1 MRARNK
7 KLTPFGKLVVKALA
21 DQDMTKQELAAQV
34 GISPQY
40 LSYILNGTRSGEK
53 HFIAIV
59 SALGITNEGEDA
71 VSPPVLA
78 APARTRP
85 HGGIGRRAT

>member
-7 KLTPFGKLVVKALA
+7 KLTPFGKQVVKALA

-40 LSYILNGTRSGEK
+40 LSYILNGTRSGDK
-53 HFIAIV
+53 YFVAIV
-59 SALGITNEGEDA
+59 SALGLADA
-71 VSPPVLA
+71 VRPRP
-78 APARTRP
+78 APGTPDRQVNPKTA
-85 HGGIGRRAT
+85 